1 MCDPGSLQ
9 QLLGLFGRQLL
20 QHACLTSGC
29 RMHHFLHHFFRLL
42 WSHQGTPLH
51 DAVIFS
57 PFGTHP
63 CHRVGRRNCLI
74 RIQRTGNQT
83 RLHHTLSYF
92 ALNYC
97 KKCTSHSICFNAHCT
112 EASLTWF
119 ANLDHFWMIS
129 KKYSVWKSKKM
140 SFPLIERTPYRAH
153 ALKRTLFWSHTFLS
167 ASLFERTFFES
178 TLYWLSA
185 RFIERTFHWAH
196 VSLSALYHERTL

>member
-1 MCDPGSLQ
+1 MTKFAGLILTSTTLSPRFSPNFCGLSGFLRKCRCSKQGFQLSDYRFGTDCDWLCDPRSLQ

-74 RIQRTGNQT
+74 RIQRPGNQT
-83 RLHHTLSYF
+83 TACTLLQNDNSCPNIPF
-92 ALNYC
+92 C
-97 KKCTSHSICFNAHCT
+97 
-112 EASLTWF
+112 
-119 ANLDHFWMIS
+119 
-129 KKYSVWKSKKM
+129 
-140 SFPLIERTPYRAH
+140 
-153 ALKRTLFWSHTFLS
+153 
-167 ASLFERTFFES
+167 
-178 TLYWLSA
+178 
-185 RFIERTFHWAH
+185 
-196 VSLSALYHERTL
+196 